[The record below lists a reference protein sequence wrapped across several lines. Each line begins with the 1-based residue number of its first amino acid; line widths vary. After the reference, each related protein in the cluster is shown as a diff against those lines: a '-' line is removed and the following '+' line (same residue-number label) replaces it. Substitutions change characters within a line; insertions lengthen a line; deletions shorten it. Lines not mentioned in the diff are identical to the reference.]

1 MSPVRGDG
9 ITGARGER
17 SRTMSNT
24 PIRKPRQHFTVLFI
38 ALFSSG
44 TAIACEAPEFPPQI
58 QQGALVEGCVP
69 IKSRL
74 WLDDREISVD
84 PDGRVVFGI
93 GRDQASPLQL
103 RWRDAGGS
111 DNALSIP
118 VKSRDWKIERI
129 DGLPQQTVTP
139 NPTIAARIAREQ
151 GEVAASRR
159 EDRRDSAWRAGF
171 LRPAEGRISGVYGS
185 QRILNGTPKNPH
197 YGMDIAVPAGTP
209 IKAPAGGMVS
219 FADPDLYLTGGTVLI
234 DHGHGLNSSFLHM
247 SRLDVKTGD
256 RVEQGQVI
264 GAVGATGRATGPHLH
279 WGFNWFDVRL
289 DPALLPVP
297 MPKKVT
303 EQKN

>member
-1 MSPVRGDG
+1 MMGSMK
-9 ITGARGER
+9 I
-17 SRTMSNT
+17 
-24 PIRKPRQHFTVLFI
+24 VLT
-38 ALFSSG
+38 ALAAVAASG
-44 TAIACEAPEFPPQI
+44 QAAACEAPEFPPQI
-58 QQGALVEGCVP
+58 QQGELVEGCVP
-69 IKSRL
+69 AGSRL
-74 WLDDREISVD
+74 WLGDREISVA
-84 PDGRVVFGI
+84 PDGRVVLGI

-103 RWRDAGGS
+103 RWRDGGGS
-111 DNALSIP
+111 DKALSVP
-118 VKSRDWKIERI
+118 VKSRDWKIERV

-139 NPTIAARIAREQ
+139 SPRIAERIGREQ
-151 GEVAASRR
+151 RAVAETRNA
-159 EDRRDSAWRAGF
+159 DRRDDAWRAGF

-185 QRILNGTPKNPH
+185 QRILNGTPKSPH
-197 YGMDIAVPAGTP
+197 YGMDIAVPTGTP
-209 IKAPAGGMVS
+209 IKAPAGGVVS

-289 DPALLPVP
+289 DPALLPP
-297 MPKKVT
+297 PIPKKVT